1 LPEDQTNDNILA
13 ESEDRTDAVPPNAVA
28 ALHGLLDAPGAP
40 PALGDPL
47 PPLWHWLAFL
57 PNAPQREL
65 GNDGHPAAGSFTPVD
80 RPPRRMFA
88 GGRLT
93 FERVVPIGT
102 ILTRHSRAASI
113 STKEGRSGTLVFV
126 EIDHEISTRDGSR
139 ISDVQ
144 DVVYRH
150 AETIRESPTAALLE
164 TTSDDDWEWTFALDP
179 SATLLFRFSAL
190 TYNAHRIHYDVPYV
204 KEVEG
209 YPNLLVHGPL
219 QAIAL
224 AEICRRNMPHRRV
237 ASFEF
242 RAEHP
247 AFASSPLLFRGRP
260 TGRDIVE
267 LQAITGNHVVSMTAT
282 ARLEP

>member
-1 LPEDQTNDNILA
+1 MDFDMITWPPNAILRAFATANDDLPVVTEWGPLPEDQTDDDILA
-13 ESEDRTDAVPPNAVA
+13 ESEVRTDTVPPNAVA

-164 TTSDDDWEWTFALDP
+164 TASDDDWEWTFALDP
-179 SATLLFRFSAL
+179 SATLLFRFFGTDLQRAS
-190 TYNAHRIHYDVPYV
+190 H
-204 KEVEG
+204 
-209 YPNLLVHGPL
+209 PL
-219 QAIAL
+219 
-224 AEICRRNMPHRRV
+224 RRAVR
-237 ASFEF
+237 E
-242 RAEHP
+242 
-247 AFASSPLLFRGRP
+247 RGRGLSKSP
-260 TGRDIVE
+260 GAWTAPGHRSRRDLSQE
-267 LQAITGNHVVSMTAT
+267 HA
-282 ARLEP
+282 P